1 MGITISPRRSRNALH
16 RLTTG
21 TAMVMLLALAGPAL
35 AQQSLP
41 SAAEPRRPDLTP
53 AIPPAAPT
61 QGGIEIAPSPG
72 SAAMAGSA
80 SMPLTLNR
88 VVIEGGGLFGPG
100 AFDDLTGA
108 ITGRPITLADL
119 FTTADAITA
128 RYRAAGWVLTRAV
141 VPAQRISDGTA
152 TIRIVEGFI
161 ARTLVEGEAGPH
173 KDRIQAY
180 LNQLTANGQ
189 PLNIRDLER
198 QLLLANDVPGVRA
211 RAVLSPAP
219 GQTGGSV
226 LTVKLEHDP
235 VQAYASIDNRGSE
248 YTGPWRLLAGAAFNG
263 ASDGGRFLISGVT
276 ALGDTNE
283 LQGMT
288 LGFDQLVGD
297 QGTLLGIRAGTQRG
311 EPGDTLSPLD
321 VATRANS
328 LSLRAAHP
336 VLRSRAETLVLDGE
350 FTAYETRTN
359 FFGQRFAAD
368 TVRTLAVGADFR
380 SIDRVGG
387 NNHVALRVV
396 RGLDVF
402 NATSDTAPNKSRAA
416 GSAEFTRLT
425 LDAERVQ
432 VIAGPFSAR
441 IALSAQIADKALLA
455 SEEFKL
461 GGAAFGRGF
470 DEGELS
476 GDEGIAGLVELR
488 YAVPLSAGPTLQLYG
503 FYDHG
508 KVWNDD
514 PVTLLNGVELASVGG
529 GVRANLTDSL
539 SADLQVAKPL
549 RRDVATK
556 GDRDAR
562 FFAALT
568 ARF

>member
-1 MGITISPRRSRNALH
+1 MGITISSRRSRNAVH
-16 RLTTG
+16 RLTAG
-21 TAMVMLLALAGPAL
+21 TAMLVLLALAGPAL

-41 SAAEPRRPDLTP
+41 SAAEPRRPDLAPTL
-53 AIPPAAPT
+53 PPAAPS
-61 QGGIEIAPSPG
+61 QGGIEIAPAPG
-72 SAAMAGSA
+72 SAPVAGA
-80 SMPLTLNR
+80 ATMPLTLNR
-88 VVIEGGGLFGPG
+88 VVIEGAGVFGPG
-100 AFDDLTGA
+100 AFDDLTRG

-128 RYRAAGWVLTRAV
+128 RYREAGWVLTRAV

-161 ARTLVEGEAGPH
+161 ARTVVEGDAGPH

-180 LNQLTANGQ
+180 LDRLTAAKQ
-189 PLNIRDLER
+189 PVNIHDLER
-198 QLLLANDVPGVRA
+198 QLLLANDLPGVRA

-248 YTGPWRLLAGAAFNG
+248 YTGPWRLLAGAVFNG

-276 ALGDTNE
+276 ALRDTDDQ
-283 LQGMT
+283 QGLT
-288 LGFDQLVGD
+288 LGFDQLVGTE
-297 QGTLLGIRAGTQRG
+297 GTLLGIRAGVQRG
-311 EPGDTLSPLD
+311 QPGYTLAPLD
-321 VATRANS
+321 VSTRANS
-328 LSLRAAHP
+328 LSLHAAHP
-336 VLRSRAETLVLDGE
+336 LLRSRAETLVLEGE
-350 FTAYETRTN
+350 FSAYETRTN

-368 TVRTLAVGADFR
+368 TVRTLSLGADFR
-380 SIDRVGG
+380 SVDRAGG
-387 NNHVALRVV
+387 SNHLALRVV

-416 GSAEFTRLT
+416 GSAEFTRMA

-432 VIAGPFSAR
+432 VISGPFTAR

-461 GGAAFGRGF
+461 GGATFGRGF
-470 DEGELS
+470 DDGELS
-476 GDEGIAGLVELR
+476 GDEGVAGSLELR
-488 YAVPLSAGPTLQLYG
+488 YAVPLSVGPTLQLYG

-514 PVTLLNGVELASVGG
+514 PVTLLDGVELASVGG
-529 GVRANLTDSL
+529 GLRANLTDNL

-556 GDRDAR
+556 GDRAAR
-562 FFAALT
+562 FFAAFT